1 MRRTLPAVLVVLL
14 VAGVAFADFRA
25 AMDAYNAGDFE
36 TAYDEWLP
44 LAEAGNAAA
53 QFNVGLLHERG
64 EGRER
69 DVEKALEWYVKAA
82 ENGFAQ
88 AQFRLGEIYD
98 AGRDVERDLIEA
110 RKWFYLAAESRYPKA
125 RKRKKQIAQD
135 MTPKEIALGDMW
147 GRVLAQKLKG
157 D

>member
-1 MRRTLPAVLVVLL
+1 MSEQDELHDLLRR
-14 VAGVAFADFRA
+14 
-25 AMDAYNAGDFE
+25 E
-36 TAYDEWLP
+36 
-44 LAEAGNAAA
+44 
-53 QFNVGLLHERG
+53 
-64 EGRER
+64 
-69 DVEKALEWYVKAA
+69 
-82 ENGFAQ
+82 
-88 AQFRLGEIYD
+88 
-98 AGRDVERDLIEA
+98 IEA